1 MVVKYM
7 SNKEQHIVHVHNS
20 DRPSIETV
28 SEIMEACNFFQSF
41 DGGKRVLVKPNLF
54 CPEASHTGATVNLD
68 LLRFVVRLLV
78 DRGFEVTI
86 GEVGAHQ
93 YNACFFKDIGIYE
106 LAEEEGATFFD
117 LNQCKRVPIRLWGGH
132 VFYLPKPVLETDFLV
147 NVPKLKSHAATRVS
161 LAMKNLYGLL
171 PDKEKWKGHALS
183 LDETIVALNERFPS
197 SLVIVDGITAMEG
210 FGPTMGLARKTNLVI
225 GTNNALLNDIVCCKI
240 LGVNPL
246 EVDHIR
252 MAMKRSSKK
261 EWRNCKIFG
270 KIKKYD
276 DFSIP
281 SRSFSKLWYKIQEL
295 FYRSS
300 FTLDRWGIDP
310 KAIMRSLTKDST
322 IDFFRRAQ
330 IRNRSKNNAIK
341 KSKN

>member
-1 MVVKYM
+1 MT
-7 SNKEQHIVHVHNS
+7 SEERHIVYIHNS
-20 DRPSIETV
+20 DRPSIGKV

-41 DGGKRVLVKPNLF
+41 DGGKRVFVKPNLF
-54 CPEASHTGATVNLD
+54 CPEASNTGATVNLD

-117 LNQCKRVPIRLWGGH
+117 LNQCERVPMKLWGNH
-132 VFYLPKPVLETDFLV
+132 VFYLPKLVLDTDFLV
-147 NVPKLKSHAATRVS
+147 NVPKLKTHAATRVS

-171 PDKEKWKGHALS
+171 PDKEKWKGHALG
-183 LDETIVALNERFPS
+183 LDETIVALNELFPS
-197 SLVIVDGITAMEG
+197 SLVIMDGITAMEG
-210 FGPTMGLARKTNLVI
+210 FGPTMGLAKKTNLVI
-225 GTNNALLNDIVCCKI
+225 GASNALVNDIVCCKI

-252 MAMKRSSKK
+252 IAMKRSSKK
-261 EWRNCKIFG
+261 VWRNCKIFG
-270 KIKKYD
+270 EIKTCD

-281 SRSFSKLWYKIQEL
+281 SRSFSKIWYKIQEL

-310 KAIMRSLTKDST
+310 KAIMRSLIKEST
-322 IDFFRRAQ
+322 ISFFRRVQ
-330 IRNRSKNNAIK
+330 IKNRLKNNAVK
-341 KSKN
+341 KLKN

>member
-1 MVVKYM
+1 MT
-7 SNKEQHIVHVHNS
+7 SEERHIVYIHNS
-20 DRPSIETV
+20 IRPSIGKI

-41 DGGKRVLVKPNLF
+41 DGGKRVFVKPNLF
-54 CPEASHTGATVNLD
+54 CPEASNTGATVNLD

-106 LAEEEGATFFD
+106 LAEEEGAKFFD
-117 LNQCKRVPIRLWGGH
+117 LNQCERVPMKLWGDH
-132 VFYLPKPVLETDFLV
+132 VFYLPKLVLDTDFLV
-147 NVPKLKSHAATRVS
+147 NVPKLKTHAATRVS

-171 PDKEKWKGHALS
+171 PDKEKWKGHALG
-183 LDETIVALNERFPS
+183 LDETIVALNKLFPS

-210 FGPTMGLARKTNLVI
+210 FGPTMGLAKKTNLVI
-225 GTNNALLNDIVCCKI
+225 GASNALVNDIVCCKI

-246 EVDHIR
+246 EVEHIR
-252 MAMKRSSKK
+252 IAMKHSSKK

-270 KIKKYD
+270 EIKKCD

-281 SRSFSKLWYKIQEL
+281 SRSFSKIWYKIQEL

-310 KAIMRSLTKDST
+310 KAIMRSLIKEST
-322 IDFFRRAQ
+322 ISFFRRVQ
-330 IRNRSKNNAIK
+330 IRNRLKN
-341 KSKN
+341 SSVRS